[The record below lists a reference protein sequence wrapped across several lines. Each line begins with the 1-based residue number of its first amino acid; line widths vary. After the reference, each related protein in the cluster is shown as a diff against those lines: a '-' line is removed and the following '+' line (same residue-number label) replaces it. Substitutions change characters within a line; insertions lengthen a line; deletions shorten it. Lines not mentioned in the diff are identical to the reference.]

1 MKGKI
6 MLSLLAD
13 ALMIATRQ
21 QPFHKDP
28 QQRRVEVERPETL
41 PKVR

>member
-1 MKGKI
+1 

-21 QPFHKDP
+21 VPFHREP
-28 QQRRVEVERPETL
+28 AQRNDQRWEDQTRR
-41 PKVR
+41 KAR

>member
-1 MKGKI
+1 

-21 QPFHKDP
+21 EPFHREP
-28 QQRRVEVERPETL
+28 PVRHEHRWPEFTGTTPRVKAR
-41 PKVR
+41 